1 MKNFLKNKY
10 LLVILTFAFLVFCD
24 FNIQRKG
31 IEKNEEYKKNIK
43 EHKFE
48 REDYLIKYKIIP
60 ILKEEKILYKNL
72 FNCNFLPKIYA
83 FNTREY
89 TYKKI
94 INIEFKNESNLVLI
108 KNNIEIEYEH
118 NTNNKFEFSELEY
131 LNNREIGK
139 YALYVDDIYLN
150 NYDYISY
157 TKNYKLKSGE
167 KVLGR
172 EIYIR
177 NTEGN
182 YDVEYISYQYTGK
195 RITRTKE
202 KAEVVEFDPKT
213 RKIKETLYCVYQ
225 SASSRNKKMVY
236 KEIDNEIKEI
246 EYYNEF
252 GNYLY
257 TKNL

>member
-1 MKNFLKNKY
+1 MKKIFKNKY
-10 LLVILTFAFLVFCD
+10 LLIILTFIFFILCD
-24 FNIQRKG
+24 FNIQRKD

-48 REDYLIKYKIIP
+48 REDYSIKYKIIP
-60 ILKEEKILYKNL
+60 ILKEEKILYKSL

-83 FNTREY
+83 FDTCEY

-94 INIEFKNESNLVLI
+94 INIEFKNKSNLLLI
-108 KNNIEIEYEH
+108 KNNIETEYER
-118 NTNNKFEFSELEY
+118 NANNEFEFSELEY

-150 NYDYISY
+150 DYDYISY
-157 TKNYKLKSGE
+157 TKNYTLKSGE
-167 KVLGR
+167 KVLGI
-172 EIYIR
+172 EVYIR

-182 YDVEYISYQYTGK
+182 YDVEQISYQYTGK
-195 RITRTKE
+195 RITRRKE

-213 RKIKETLYCVYQ
+213 RKIKEILYCVYQ
-225 SASSRNKKMVY
+225 SASSRNKKIVY
-236 KEIDNEIKEI
+236 KEKDNEIKEV